1 LDKDKPTYISKILKE
16 KKNVLVGLFLAAFNP
31 SATSKDAHH
40 ILLYGCTEPGSQEK
54 IW

>member
-1 LDKDKPTYISKILKE
+1 MFKKTKE
-16 KKNVLVGLFLAAFNP
+16 EQKEFEFRLFLAAFNP

-40 ILLYGCTEPGSQEK
+40 ILVYGCTEPGSQKK